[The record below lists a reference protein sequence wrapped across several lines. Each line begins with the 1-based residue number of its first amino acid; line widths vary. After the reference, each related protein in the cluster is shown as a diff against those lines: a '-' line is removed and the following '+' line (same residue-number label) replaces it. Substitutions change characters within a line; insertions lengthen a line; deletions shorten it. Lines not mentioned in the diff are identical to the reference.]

1 MQGIMASYQKIIF
14 EKDGIEVF
22 SAQGS
27 LGCLRRGEPK
37 DSHDLIRQ
45 GLFQLDNALKD
56 NKATVDAAQ
65 FTNVRVSNRNFTRL
79 DLVNAGV
86 IPAPKKTN
94 KAPKP

>member
-1 MQGIMASYQKIIF
+1 MQGIMASYQKITF
-14 EKDGIEVF
+14 EKDGVAVF
-22 SAQGS
+22 DAQGS

-45 GLFQLDNALKD
+45 GLFQLQNAVKD
-56 NKATVDAAQ
+56 NKVSADAAQ
-65 FTNVRVSNRNFTRL
+65 FTNVRVSQRNFTRA

-94 KAPKP
+94 NAPKP